1 MTCMILQTFTA
12 RLQRLVGFKSKA
24 VAANEKRNSR
34 TMHISPP
41 FNFKHETVS
50 LPGLSE
56 DDWPPP
62 LTLLSPA
69 CLACVFVMFFQL
81 RIPHAFFLLLIQ
93 TNIKMFH
100 ALTAFIFPLRRIT
113 ILKEK
118 AAASR
123 LGVAGA
129 NNDGTSSFGSPRKA
143 PRAPPSP
150 VTPVRTVAPVAPV
163 APATPLSPED
173 NVI

>member
-1 MTCMILQTFTA
+1 MTCILCNNFTA
-12 RLQRLVGFKSKA
+12 RLQRLVGLKSSKA
-24 VAANEKRNSR
+24 AAAAGEKRNSR
-34 TMHISPP
+34 PLQISAP
-41 FNFKHETVS
+41 FNFKHETIS

-56 DDWPPP
+56 DDI
-62 LTLLSPA
+62 A
-69 CLACVFVMFFQL
+69 
-81 RIPHAFFLLLIQ
+81 
-93 TNIKMFH
+93 
-100 ALTAFIFPLRRIT
+100 

-129 NNDGTSSFGSPRKA
+129 HKDAFGSPRKA

-150 VTPVRTVAPVAPV
+150 AQAVAPVVLASSPGI
-163 APATPLSPED
+163 PLSAED

>member
-1 MTCMILQTFTA
+1 MTCMLFSNFTT
-12 RLQRLVGFKSKA
+12 RLQRLVGLKSKA
-24 VAANEKRNSR
+24 AAAAAAAAAAGEKRNSH
-34 TMHISPP
+34 TLQISAP
-41 FNFKHETVS
+41 FNFKHETIS

-56 DDWPPP
+56 DDI
-62 LTLLSPA
+62 A
-69 CLACVFVMFFQL
+69 
-81 RIPHAFFLLLIQ
+81 
-93 TNIKMFH
+93 
-100 ALTAFIFPLRRIT
+100 

-129 NNDGTSSFGSPRKA
+129 NKDGSSTFGSPRKA

-150 VTPVRTVAPVAPV
+150 LQVAVAPVVVV
-163 APATPLSPED
+163 APDTPLSAEH